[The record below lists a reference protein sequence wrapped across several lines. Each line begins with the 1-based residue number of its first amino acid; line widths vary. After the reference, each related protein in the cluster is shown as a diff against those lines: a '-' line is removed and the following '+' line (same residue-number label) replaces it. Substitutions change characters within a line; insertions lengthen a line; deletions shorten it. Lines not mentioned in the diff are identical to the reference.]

1 MTHFVKI
8 GTCVLENLRSLGILA
23 SSGGGS
29 LVTILNTSWKGVVSL
44 LQLANGILSKT
55 VNIADIIQILI
66 SLARTSLRCAA
77 DAWFSTVGKTV
88 EAADAKRA
96 FLPIKF
102 YLINSVRISSQY
114 ASQAFQVYEGISS
127 IVLLILPLAPF
138 QARKH
143 I

>member
-77 DAWFSTVGKTV
+77 DAWFSTGGKTV

-114 ASQAFQVYEGISS
+114 ASQAFQVYEEISS